1 MARQKPRRRR
11 TISARRVWMLKVV
24 GFRHSLGRDAYVL
37 RVVGNRFGP
46 VFKVATEHEASADA
60 SARANTSQSTRPA

>member
-11 TISARRVWMLKVV
+11 TISARRVRMLKLL
-24 GFRHSLGRDAYVL
+24 GFRYSLGRDAYVL

-46 VFKVATEHEASADA
+46 VFKVAGEHDASADA
-60 SARANTSQSTRPA
+60 SARPHASGTTHPA